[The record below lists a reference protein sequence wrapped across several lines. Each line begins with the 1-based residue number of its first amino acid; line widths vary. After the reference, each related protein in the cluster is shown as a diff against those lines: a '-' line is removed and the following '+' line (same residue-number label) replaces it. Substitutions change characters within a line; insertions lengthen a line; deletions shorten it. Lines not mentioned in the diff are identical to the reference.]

1 MKSLKWCH
9 LLHLLTCIL
18 LLTQTSS
25 MDEPKTYIVYMG
37 DLPKDVVQSTELL
50 HITMLQSIIGSKFAS
65 DALLHSYKKSFN
77 GFVAKLT
84 EDEAMRMR
92 GLEGVVSVFENRKNV
107 LHTTK
112 SWDFIGF
119 PQNVKRSSIES
130 DIIVGVIDSGIW
142 PESDSFSDKGFGPP
156 PRKWKGTCHN
166 FTCNNKIIGAKYF
179 CIGGSCGK
187 HDIISPR
194 DSEGH
199 GTHCASTAA
208 GNLVESASFFG
219 LGKGTA
225 RGGVPSARVAM
236 YKTCWSSGCHDA
248 DILKAFDEAIA
259 DGVDIISLSQGTVG
273 AYPNYFEDTYAIGAF
288 HAMKKGILTSQAAG
302 NSGPDLYT
310 ITNNA
315 PWLLSVAASTIDRK
329 FLTRVQLGDGTVYEG
344 VSVNSFDQNNTS
356 YPLIYAGDAPNIT
369 GGYNSSVSRFCQESS
384 IDEDLVKGK
393 IILCNDFPQ
402 GTFTERL
409 ISKVAGILVG
419 SPLSQDVAD
428 IFALPAVS
436 LSQKDGKLIQSYIGL
451 TSHEG
456 KDSLAPYIASFSS
469 RGPNAI
475 TADILM
481 PDLAAPGADI
491 LAAWSPIGSVSGVK
505 GDKRKVNYNIVYG
518 TSMACPHV
526 TAAAAYI
533 KSFHPDWSPAAIK
546 SALMTTATPMSEAL
560 NPEAEFAYGAG
571 QLDPIKA
578 VNPGLVYDANEID
591 YVKFLCGQGYD
602 VKKIRAITSD
612 NSSCTQNN
620 IGTVSDLNLPSFA
633 VFVNTSTFFSR
644 VFHRTVTNVGSPTS
658 KYRAR
663 VTTSPSLLNFKL
675 EPDVLS
681 FSSVGQKKSFTLTI
695 EGRINVAI
703 VSSSL
708 IWEDGTFQR
717 EQLPPP
723 PPRRRWRP
731 TLNTPPT
738 RHENGAPSTPPR
750 QRRSMEDTLPTRNK
764 NGATLR

>member
-1 MKSLKWCH
+1 MKSLKWRH

-37 DLPKDVVQSTELL
+37 DHPKDVVQSTELL

-92 GLEGVVSVFENRKNV
+92 GLEGVVSVIENKKNV
-107 LHTTK
+107 LQTTK

-119 PQNVKRSSIES
+119 PQNVKRSSTES
-130 DIIVGVIDSGIW
+130 DIIVGVIDYGIW
-142 PESDSFSDKGFGPP
+142 PESNSFSDKGFGPP
-156 PRKWKGTCHN
+156 PRKWKGACHD
-166 FTCNNKIIGAKYF
+166 FPCNNKIIGAKYF
-179 CIGGSCGK
+179 RIIDTFGK
-187 HDIISPR
+187 DDIVSPR

-199 GTHCASTAA
+199 GTHCASIAA
-208 GNLVESASFFG
+208 GNTVESASFFG
-219 LGKGTA
+219 LAAGTA
-225 RGGVPSARVAM
+225 RGGVPSARIAV
-236 YKTCWSSGCHDA
+236 YKPCWSSGCDDA
-248 DILKAFDEAIA
+248 DILRAFDEAIA
-259 DGVDIISLSQGTVG
+259 DGVDIISISLGPQMVV
-273 AYPNYFEDTYAIGAF
+273 YPNYFEDVFAIGSF
-288 HAMKKGILTSQAAG
+288 HAMKKGILTSHAAG

-310 ITNNA
+310 ISNNA

-356 YPLIYAGDAPNIT
+356 YPLILLEMHPT
-369 GGYNSSVSRFCQESS
+369 S
-384 IDEDLVKGK
+384 LVDT
-393 IILCNDFPQ
+393 IVPYP
-402 GTFTERL
+402 
-409 ISKVAGILVG
+409 G
-419 SPLSQDVAD
+419 SPLPKDVAD

-436 LSQKDGKLIQSYIGL
+436 LSQKDGTLIQSYISL
-451 TSHEG
+451 TSNPTAIIFTSHEG
-456 KDSLAPYIASFSS
+456 KDSPAPYIASFSS

-475 TADILM
+475 TADILK
-481 PDLAAPGADI
+481 PDLAAPGVDI

-505 GDKRKVNYNIVYG
+505 GDKRRVNYNIVYG

-602 VKKIRAITSD
+602 VKKIRAITSH

-620 IGTVSDLNLPSFA
+620 IGTVWDLNLPSFA
-633 VFVNTSTFFSR
+633 VFVNTTFFSR
-644 VFHRTVTNVGSPTS
+644 VFHRSVINVGSTTS

-663 VTTSPSLLNFKL
+663 VTTPPSLLNFKV
-675 EPDVLS
+675 EPEVLS

-708 IWEDGTFQR
+708 IWDDGTFQR
-717 EQLPPP
+717 CPLPKHRCSLLHPPHGQRRPRRYSPLHPPADNIASHPRAGAAPPP
-723 PPRRRWRP
+723 S
-731 TLNTPPT
+731 
-738 RHENGAPSTPPR
+738 HG
-750 QRRSMEDTLPTRNK
+750 QRRAPPLCR
-764 NGATLR
+764 